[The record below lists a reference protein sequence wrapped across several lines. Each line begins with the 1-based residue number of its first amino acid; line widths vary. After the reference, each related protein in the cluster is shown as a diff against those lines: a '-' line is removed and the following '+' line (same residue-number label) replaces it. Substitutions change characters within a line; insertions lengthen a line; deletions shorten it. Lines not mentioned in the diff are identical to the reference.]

1 MAKYY
6 GITQFLSIVLTL
18 IMTSDYSYFT
28 SIELIYK
35 NFLNTLLITL
45 LFGRS
50 KPAEKLTKKT
60 PNSNFLD
67 LENHLV
73 FWGNTIICS
82 LGLIISYSYYKNTDD
97 FEPNSSQ

>member
-35 NFLNTLLITL
+35 NFFNTLLLTL
-45 LFGRS
+45 LYGRS
-50 KPAEKLTKKT
+50 KPADKLTKKT

-67 LENHLV
+67 L
-73 FWGNTIICS
+73 
-82 LGLIISYSYYKNTDD
+82 
-97 FEPNSSQ
+97 